1 MFTQKIKGMIR
12 LFRPEL
18 PLAAGVCVLAGQV
31 LTTGTLPPLRT
42 GLLGFIC
49 IFAISGSA
57 LVLND
62 YFDFEVDKINA
73 PQRPLPS
80 GAVSRVEALGLTVL
94 ATIIGLASAFAL
106 GLNALLISVFLWI
119 IGFLYN
125 WRFKQSGLPGNLM
138 VSTSVALS
146 FIFGAATMNE
156 PWNKIVWVFSLMAF
170 LLDLGEEI
178 AGDAMDMEGDKKRNS
193 RSIALLK
200 GKAFALHISLI
211 LWGVMICLSFLPV
224 IMGWLGISYLIIILL
239 TDAMF
244 VFFSVK
250 LVKAQTPEA
259 GRKAMRGIYLGATV
273 FVIAFL
279 VGQLIK

>member
-1 MFTQKIKGMIR
+1 MIR

-178 AGDAMDMEGDKKRNS
+178 AGDAMDMAGDKKRNS

>member
-1 MFTQKIKGMIR
+1 MFALKIKGMIR
-12 LFRPEL
+12 LFRPDL
-18 PLAAGVCVLAGQV
+18 SLAAGVCVLAGQV
-31 LTTGTLPPLRT
+31 LTVGTLPPLWV
-42 GLLGFIC
+42 GVLGFIC

-62 YFDFEVDKINA
+62 YFDFEVDRVNA
-73 PQRPLPS
+73 PTRPLPS
-80 GAVSRVEALGLTVL
+80 GTISRAEALGLTVL
-94 ATIIGLASAFAL
+94 ATLVGLASAFVL
-106 GLNALLISVFLWI
+106 GLNALLISLFLWV

-146 FIFGAATMNE
+146 FIFGAVTMNE

-170 LLDLGEEI
+170 FLDLGEEV

-200 GKAFALHISLI
+200 GKPFALRISLI
-211 LWGVMICLSFLPV
+211 LWGLMILLSLIPAV
-224 IMGWLGISYLIIILL
+224 LGWLGIGYLIIILL
-239 TDAMF
+239 TDVMF
-244 VFFSVK
+244 VFFSVR
-250 LVKAQTPEA
+250 LIKAQTPEA
-259 GRKAMRGIYLGATV
+259 GRKAMRGLYLGATV

-279 VGQLIK
+279 VGQLMR

>member
-1 MFTQKIKGMIR
+1 MFAKKIKGMIR
-12 LFRPEL
+12 LFRPDL
-18 PLAAGVCVLAGQV
+18 SLAAGVCVLAGQV
-31 LTTGTLPPLRT
+31 LTAGTLPPLRT
-42 GLLGFIC
+42 GILGFIC

-62 YFDFEVDKINA
+62 YFDFEVDRVNA
-73 PQRPLPS
+73 PTRPLPS
-80 GAVSRVEALGLTVL
+80 GAVSRAEALVLTAL
-94 ATIIGLASAFAL
+94 ATVVGLAAAFAL
-106 GLNALLISVFLWI
+106 GLNALLISLFLWI

-146 FIFGAATMNE
+146 FIFGATTMNE

-200 GKAFALHISLI
+200 GKPFALRISLI
-211 LWGVMICLSFLPV
+211 LWGLMILLSLIPALL
-224 IMGWLGISYLIIILL
+224 GWLGISYLIIILL

-244 VFFSVK
+244 VFFSVR
-250 LVKAQTPEA
+250 LVNAQTPEA

-279 VGQLIK
+279 VGQLIR

>member
-1 MFTQKIKGMIR
+1 MIR

>member
-1 MFTQKIKGMIR
+1 
-12 LFRPEL
+12 
-18 PLAAGVCVLAGQV
+18 
-31 LTTGTLPPLRT
+31 
-42 GLLGFIC
+42 
-49 IFAISGSA
+49 
-57 LVLND
+57 VLND

-178 AGDAMDMEGDKKRNS
+178 AGDAMDMAGDKKRNS

>member
-1 MFTQKIKGMIR
+1 MIR

-178 AGDAMDMEGDKKRNS
+178 AGDAMDMAGDKKRNS

-224 IMGWLGISYLIIILL
+224 IMGWLGINYLIIILL
-239 TDAMF
+239 TDALF
-244 VFFSVK
+244 VFFSVR

>member
-1 MFTQKIKGMIR
+1 MIR

-224 IMGWLGISYLIIILL
+224 IMGWLGINYLIIILL
-239 TDAMF
+239 TDALF
-244 VFFSVK
+244 VFFSVR

>member
-1 MFTQKIKGMIR
+1 MIR

-178 AGDAMDMEGDKKRNS
+178 AGDAMDMAGDKKRNS

-239 TDAMF
+239 TDALF
-244 VFFSVK
+244 VFFSVR